1 MATYTTRELAKL
13 GSVSIRTI
21 QYYDQKGILNPTTI
35 SDGGR
40 RLYTDKELKTLR
52 LILLLKSMGLSLTT
66 IKDLLSE
73 DNSTQVLSLM
83 LKEQEKNIQ
92 HEMTMTTDQ
101 LEMIRKVQ
109 DSLADYAL
117 ISQTDLDG
125 IENMMESKPKL
136 TKFRWWMLTW
146 GLMMDG
152 LEILAIAVWII
163 TGNWVPAA
171 IILPVVIVIAIWI
184 IREYYNKVEYVC
196 PNCHQHFKP
205 NLRDF
210 TFSKHTAKTR
220 KLTCPNCGYRGYC
233 VEVYDVKHD
242 TR

>member
-1 MATYTTRELAKL
+1 MSKYTTGELARL
-13 GSVSIRTI
+13 GGVSIRTI

-83 LKEQEKNIQ
+83 LKEQEKKIQ
-92 HEMTMTTDQ
+92 HEMTMTADQ

-117 ISQTDLDG
+117 ISQPDLDG

-136 TKFRWWMLTW
+136 TKFRWWMLT
-146 GLMMDG
+146 
-152 LEILAIAVWII
+152 
-163 TGNWVPAA
+163 
-171 IILPVVIVIAIWI
+171 
-184 IREYYNKVEYVC
+184 
-196 PNCHQHFKP
+196 
-205 NLRDF
+205 
-210 TFSKHTAKTR
+210 
-220 KLTCPNCGYRGYC
+220 
-233 VEVYDVKHD
+233 
-242 TR
+242 